1 MNGEITFN
9 VEDMLF
15 DVGDFIGTSLKILR
29 TDSKMSRTVDSVE
42 EMAIRYHVGCFK
54 RKGRS
59 VDAMWD
65 WVNLHHG
72 FYVEVDRIAENEWGS
87 E

>member
-1 MNGEITFN
+1 
-9 VEDMLF
+9 
-15 DVGDFIGTSLKILR
+15 
-29 TDSKMSRTVDSVE
+29 MSRTVDSVE